1 MSKYCWEE
9 GTIKLPAKDWAAFR
23 KGLLDAWNKGQ
34 TTLLRDAKAA
44 HAALKAAAKGKRKGR
59 YEAMQDALHKH
70 CGFTKES
77 WGWRCPSDE
86 THDRFTAL
94 DRLLFTNDPKAGDAW
109 NRTKLQAPKKSDLD
123 LKPVSKDANIHLPW
137 ASVHFRNKTREVTW
151 SVGDNNHAVENA
163 HEHWFA
169 KRLFAAL
176 HRIEWT
182 RGTGGQIVGN
192 DEYNRECSY
201 EGGGANYVTHEFSA
215 EATKRR
221 RRYERQSSYPSSLS
235 RLGGY
240 GWR

>member
-9 GTIKLPAKDWAAFR
+9 GTIKLPSKDWAKFR
-23 KGLLDAWNKGQ
+23 KTLLDAWNAKQ
-34 TTLLRDAKAA
+34 MELLADAQRALVV
-44 HAALKAAAKGKRKGR
+44 LKAAGKGKRKGR
-59 YEAMQDALHKH
+59 YEAMQDALHRH

-86 THDRFTAL
+86 AHDHFSDL
-94 DRLLFTNDPKAGDAW
+94 DRLLFTRDPKVPDGR
-109 NRTKLQAPKKSDLD
+109 RTKLQAPKKSALD
-123 LKPVSKDANIHLPW
+123 LKPVSKDADIHLPW

-163 HEHWFA
+163 HDHWFA
-169 KRLFAAL
+169 KRLFSAL
-176 HRIEWT
+176 HRVEWT

-221 RRYERQSSYPSSLS
+221 RRYERQSSYPSS
-235 RLGGY
+235 GYGY